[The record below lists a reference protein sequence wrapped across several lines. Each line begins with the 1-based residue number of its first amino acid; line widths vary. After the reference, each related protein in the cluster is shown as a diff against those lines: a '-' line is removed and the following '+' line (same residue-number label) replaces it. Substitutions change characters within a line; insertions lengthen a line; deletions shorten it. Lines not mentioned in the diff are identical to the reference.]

1 MFGVKGL
8 HMIRETSDHQLSLK
22 DFIHPFGCDL
32 SPTNRWV
39 KLAEVIPWSGLEAPY
54 IAKMSASQG
63 RPCKPARLV
72 VGALIIKHR
81 LNLSDEEAVLQIQE
95 NPYLQFFCGFG
106 EYVDAPPF
114 VPSLF
119 VEIRKR
125 MGRDVFE
132 SFEQAIVE
140 QARALQKRKHSRGKN
155 DDHRTPPSASTS
167 SEQPEQAPENASH
180 QGRLLMDAT
189 VADQMIRFPTDLG
202 LLNEAREISE
212 DLIDELH
219 KERKGKKPRTYRQQ
233 ARKAYLSV
241 SKRKRAG
248 RQVIRR
254 GIRQQLQYLRRN
266 LGHIERM
273 LDEVMGMKQTRMLIP
288 MAVAAFPLSH
298 KLQRRYWVIQ
308 HVYAQQKAMYDAK
321 SNRCEDRIVSISQ
334 PHVRPI
340 IRGKAGKHVEFGSK
354 ISVSMLGKLAFV
366 DHLGW
371 DAFNESQDLIEQ
383 VKRYRERFGFFP
395 EVVLADGIYGTR
407 KNRGWLKE
415 HGIRFGGKPLGRPK
429 KITDANM
436 AEIRQLKRQ
445 RRDDERNRIPVE
457 GKFGQGKNGY
467 RLNQIR
473 ARLASTS
480 EAWVRSI
487 FLVMNLRA
495 LLRFLLSFL
504 RLNTIMD
511 AVVGKL
517 DDTMRRCDGISAML
531 TRKVRTMMVRWSALS
546 SWRCAEV
553 RSF

>member
-1 MFGVKGL
+1 
-8 HMIRETSDHQLSLK
+8 MIRETSDQQLLLK

-32 SPTNRWV
+32 NPSNRWV
-39 KLAEVIPWSGLEAPY
+39 KLAEVVPWGGLAAPY
-54 IAKMSASQG
+54 NAKMSASQG

-81 LNLSDEEAVLQIQE
+81 LNLSDEETVLQIQE

-125 MGRDVFE
+125 MGADLFA
-132 SFEQAIVE
+132 SFEQAIVD
-140 QARALQKRKHSRGKN
+140 QATTLQKRKRSNKHR
-155 DDHRTPPSASTS
+155 DDDSGTPPPASIG
-167 SEQPEQAPENASH
+167 SEHAGKVAEKASH

-189 VADQMIRFPTDLG
+189 VADQMIRFPTDIG

-212 DLIDELH
+212 SLIDELH
-219 KERKGKKPRTYRQQ
+219 KQAQGKKPRTYRQT
-233 ARKAYLSV
+233 ARKAYLSI

-248 RQVIRR
+248 RRAIRK

-266 LGHIERM
+266 LGHIDRM
-273 LDEVMGMKQTRMLIP
+273 LDDVMGMKQASMLIP
-288 MAVAAFPLSH
+288 MEVTAFPLSH
-298 KLQRRYWVIQ
+298 KLQRRYWIIQ
-308 HVYAQQKAMYDAK
+308 HVYAQQQAMYK
-321 SNRCEDRIVSISQ
+321 SKSMRCEDRIVSIAQ

-340 IRGKAGKHVEFGSK
+340 IRGKAGKRVEFGSK

-366 DHLGW
+366 DHLSW
-371 DAFNESQDLIEQ
+371 DAFNESQDLIAQ

-407 KNRGWLKE
+407 TNRAWLKE

-429 KITDANM
+429 KLTNANVD
-436 AEIRQLKRQ
+436 EIRRLKQQ
-445 RRDDERNRIPVE
+445 RREDERNRIPVE

-487 FLVMNLRA
+487 FLVMNLMA

-504 RLNTIMD
+504 RMNASRG
-511 AVVGKL
+511 AVAGWL
-517 DDTMRRCDGISAML
+517 SATATQYQHIFAALARSCPLEWPTLFRCDQ
-531 TRKVRTMMVRWSALS
+531 
-546 SWRCAEV
+546 AEA

>member
-1 MFGVKGL
+1 
-8 HMIRETSDHQLSLK
+8 MIRDTSDQQLSLK

-32 SPTNRWV
+32 NPSNRWV
-39 KLAEVIPWSGLEAPY
+39 KLAEVIPWPELAAPY
-54 IAKMSASQG
+54 NAQMSASQG

-72 VGALIIKHR
+72 VGAMIIKHR
-81 LNLSDEEAVLQIQE
+81 LNLSDEETVLQIQE

-125 MGRDVFE
+125 MGSDVFE

-140 QARALQKRKHSRGKN
+140 QAKSMQKRKRG
-155 DDHRTPPSASTS
+155 DDDRHPPSSGS
-167 SEQPEQAPENASH
+167 GQAEKPTH

-212 DLIDELH
+212 DLIDALH
-219 KERKGKKPRTYRQQ
+219 AKTKGKKPRTYRQQ
-233 ARKAYLSV
+233 ARKAYLSIA
-241 SKRKRAG
+241 KRRRAG
-248 RQVIRR
+248 RQMIRK

-273 LDEVMGMKQTRMLIP
+273 LDEVMGMKQTSMLIP
-288 MAVAAFPLSH
+288 VEVSAFPLSH
-298 KLQRRYWVIQ
+298 KLQRRYWIIQ
-308 HVYAQQKAMYDAK
+308 HVYAQQKQMYEAK
-321 SNRCEDRIVSISQ
+321 ANRCDDRIVSIAQ

-340 IRGKAGKHVEFGSK
+340 VRGKAGKHVEFGSK
-354 ISVSMLGKLAFV
+354 ISVSLLGKLAFV
-366 DHLGW
+366 DRLSW
-371 DAFNESQDLIEQ
+371 DAFNESLDLIEQ
-383 VKRYRERFGFFP
+383 VERYKARFGFYP

-407 KNRGWLKE
+407 VNRAWLKE
-415 HGIRFGGKPLGRPK
+415 HGIRFGGKPLGRPRK
-429 KITDANM
+429 ATDANID
-436 AEIRQLKRQ
+436 EIRRLKRQ
-445 RRDDERNRIPVE
+445 RREDERNRIPVE

-487 FLVMNLRA
+487 FLVMNLIA
-495 LLRFLLSFL
+495 LLRFLLPFL
-504 RLNTIMD
+504 CLRHIMD
-511 AVVGKL
+511 ALMARMRVATRHFRGITAIMSPVGQ
-517 DDTMRRCDGISAML
+517 A
-531 TRKVRTMMVRWSALS
+531 VAF
-546 SWRCAEV
+546 A
-553 RSF
+553 